1 MSDRARRGTAT
12 VRPAHPV
19 PHFRTHCVYR
29 IVRNPVCAIAVDRDA
44 AADLCS
50 VAMAERKRK
59 TAGKA
64 GAEARICDAVRTAI
78 LERRLAP
85 GTKLQEIPLGEFF
98 GVSRTIVRQALR
110 TLAREGI
117 VALRDRRVA
126 VVARPSPADVA
137 HVFAARRAIE
147 AAVVEHVVAQR
158 DARPKSPRCAS
169 WCATRRRRTAA
180 ATARGGLEAVARD
193 STGGSPQLCGN
204 PVLDRYLTELVLQT
218 SLAVALY
225 EQPDRVHA
233 HADHLGLVDA
243 IGKRDAKRA
252 VRLMTEHLAD
262 LERDL
267 DATTAT
273 SAPSLAA
280 IFGAA

>member
-1 MSDRARRGTAT
+1 
-12 VRPAHPV
+12 
-19 PHFRTHCVYR
+19 
-29 IVRNPVCAIAVDRDA
+29 
-44 AADLCS
+44 
-50 VAMAERKRK
+50 MAERKRK
-59 TAGKA
+59 AAGKA

-85 GTKLQEIPLGEFF
+85 GTKLQEIPLGDFF

-126 VVARPSPADVA
+126 VVARPSAADVA

-147 AAVVEHVVAQR
+147 AAVVEHVVA
-158 DARPKSPRCAS
+158 K
-169 WCATRRRRTAA
+169 ATRAELAALRQLVRDEEAAYRRGDRT
-180 ATARGGLEAVARD
+180 GGLLLSLGFHRRLSE
-193 STGGSPQLCGN
+193 LCGN

-225 EQPDRVHA
+225 EQPDRIHA
-233 HADHLGLVDA
+233 HADHVGLVEA
-243 IGKRDAKRA
+243 MGKRDAKRA
-252 VRLMTEHLAD
+252 ARLMTEHLAD

-267 DATTAT
+267 DAATAA

>member
-1 MSDRARRGTAT
+1 
-12 VRPAHPV
+12 
-19 PHFRTHCVYR
+19 
-29 IVRNPVCAIAVDRDA
+29 
-44 AADLCS
+44 
-50 VAMAERKRK
+50 MAERKRK
-59 TAGKA
+59 AAGKA

-85 GTKLQEIPLGEFF
+85 GTKLQEIPLGDFF

-126 VVARPSPADVA
+126 VVARPSAADVA

-147 AAVVEHVVAQR
+147 AAVVEHVVT
-158 DARPKSPRCAS
+158 K
-169 WCATRRRRTAA
+169 ATRAELAALRQLVRDEEAAYRRGDRT
-180 ATARGGLEAVARD
+180 GGLLLSLGFHRRL
-193 STGGSPQLCGN
+193 SQLCGN

-225 EQPDRVHA
+225 EQRDRVHA
-233 HADHLGLVDA
+233 HADHVGLVEA
-243 IGKRDAKRA
+243 MGKRDAKRA

-267 DATTAT
+267 DAATAT

>member
-1 MSDRARRGTAT
+1 MTERR
-12 VRPAHPV
+12 
-19 PHFRTHCVYR
+19 
-29 IVRNPVCAIAVDRDA
+29 
-44 AADLCS
+44 
-50 VAMAERKRK
+50 RKG
-59 TAGKA
+59 AGKA

-85 GTKLQEIPLGEFF
+85 GTKLQEIALGEFF
-98 GVSRTIVRQALR
+98 AVSRTIVRQALR

-126 VVARPSPADVA
+126 VVARPSAADVA

-147 AAVVEHVVAQR
+147 AAVVEHVVA
-158 DARPKSPRCAS
+158 K
-169 WCATRRRRTAA
+169 ATRAELAALRQLVRDEEAAYRRGDRA
-180 ATARGGLEAVARD
+180 GGLKRSLGFHQRLSE
-193 STGGSPQLCGN
+193 LCGN

-225 EQPDRVHA
+225 EQPDRIHA

-252 VRLMTEHLAD
+252 VRLMYEHLAQ

-267 DATTAT
+267 DTAAAA
-273 SAPSLAA
+273 SAPSLSA

>member
-1 MSDRARRGTAT
+1 
-12 VRPAHPV
+12 
-19 PHFRTHCVYR
+19 
-29 IVRNPVCAIAVDRDA
+29 
-44 AADLCS
+44 
-50 VAMAERKRK
+50 MAERKRK
-59 TAGKA
+59 AAGKA

-85 GTKLQEIPLGEFF
+85 GTKLQEIPLGDFF

-126 VVARPSPADVA
+126 VVARPSAADVA

-147 AAVVEHVVAQR
+147 AAVVEHVVA
-158 DARPKSPRCAS
+158 K
-169 WCATRRRRTAA
+169 ATRAELAALRQLVRDEEAAYRRGDRT
-180 ATARGGLEAVARD
+180 GGLLLSLGFHRRLSE
-193 STGGSPQLCGN
+193 LCGN

-225 EQPDRVHA
+225 EQPDRIHA
-233 HADHLGLVDA
+233 HADHVGLVEA
-243 IGKRDAKRA
+243 MGRRDAKRA

-267 DATTAT
+267 DAATAT

>member
-1 MSDRARRGTAT
+1 
-12 VRPAHPV
+12 
-19 PHFRTHCVYR
+19 
-29 IVRNPVCAIAVDRDA
+29 
-44 AADLCS
+44 
-50 VAMAERKRK
+50 MAERRRR

-126 VVARPSPADVA
+126 VVARPSAADVA

-147 AAVVEHVVAQR
+147 AAVVEHVVAH
-158 DARPKSPRCAS
+158 
-169 WCATRRRRTAA
+169 ATRAELAGLRQLVRDEEAAYRRGDRA
-180 ATARGGLEAVARD
+180 GGLKLSLGFHRRL
-193 STGGSPQLCGN
+193 SQLCGN

-243 IGKRDAKRA
+243 IGRRDAKRA
-252 VRLMTEHLAD
+252 VRLMTAHLAD

-267 DATTAT
+267 DVAAAA
-273 SAPSLAA
+273 SSPSLTA

>member
-1 MSDRARRGTAT
+1 
-12 VRPAHPV
+12 
-19 PHFRTHCVYR
+19 
-29 IVRNPVCAIAVDRDA
+29 
-44 AADLCS
+44 
-50 VAMAERKRK
+50 MAERKRK
-59 TAGKA
+59 SAGKA

-85 GTKLQEIPLGEFF
+85 GTKLQEIPLGQFF

-147 AAVVEHVVAQR
+147 SAVVEAVVARASRTEVAALRQLVR
-158 DARPKSPRCAS
+158 DEEAAY
-169 WCATRRRRTAA
+169 RRGDRA
-180 ATARGGLEAVARD
+180 GGLKRSLAFHRRLSE
-193 STGGSPQLCGN
+193 LCGN
-204 PVLDRYLTELVLQT
+204 PVLDRYLTELVLQS

-225 EQPDRVHA
+225 EQPDRIHA
-233 HADHLGLVDA
+233 HADHLGVIDA
-243 IGKRDAKRA
+243 IAKRDAKRA
-252 VRLMTEHLAD
+252 ARLMAEHLTD
-262 LERDL
+262 LERQL
-267 DATTAT
+267 DAAAAP

-280 IFGAA
+280 IFGGA